1 MTLRMMSRWP
11 GRSRLIPNT
20 SRNVLRIAFRRSD
33 VSRGMEVSVMKL
45 AVGLRHGESACDA
58 ANIVPR
64 RGAAGGNAMC

>member
-20 SRNVLRIAFRRSD
+20 SRSVLRIAFRLAD

-45 AVGLRHGESACDA
+45 AVGRSRERDVLIRHDVTFMAKRVDS
-58 ANIVPR
+58 
-64 RGAAGGNAMC
+64 